1 MSAGR
6 IFFMVLYGVL
16 ALIGV
21 MMAAVAR
28 DIGITIFGWGLGAF
42 GVLNAFNTIR
52 MHFDEAEGR
61 H

>member
-6 IFFMVLYGVL
+6 IFFMVLYGVV

-28 DIGITIFGWGLGAF
+28 DIGITIFGWGLVAF